1 MKLLSLPLTYNVRNV
16 FVRWR
21 STLATI
27 FGVGM
32 LVLVY
37 VCLQSMAAGL
47 EKSTSDT
54 GDARNVIILRKGS
67 TDESSS
73 QITREEFQRLK
84 YLPELAHDSAGRPL
98 ISADVLTV
106 LSLTR
111 LDGSG
116 NATVS
121 VRGMTPGGMELR
133 PQVRLVR
140 GRWFVPGHGEVVAST
155 RVAQRFSHCD
165 VGGTLRAGGRE
176 LRVVGLF
183 EGGNTA
189 FDSELWMDA
198 DEARSVFELKNYSSV
213 LARTAGLDAGRALMD
228 RIASD
233 KTQPL
238 RAETELHYY
247 EQQTRAALPIKLLG
261 EFLAAA
267 MSAGALFA
275 AMNTMYARVGSRTR
289 EIGTLR
295 ALGYRR
301 RTILGNLLVEGGML
315 AALGGVFGCVG
326 ALLIQAWLLAR
337 GTSFGT
343 MNLSTFQE
351 VMFQFRLT
359 PVILLK
365 GLAFAVAVGVA
376 GSILPAFRAARL
388 PVIAA
393 LKSF

>member
-1 MKLLSLPLTYNVRNV
+1 MKLMSLPLMYNVRNV

-27 FGVGM
+27 FGISM

-47 EKSTSDT
+47 EKSSSDT
-54 GDARNVIILRKGS
+54 GDPRNVIILRKGAL
-67 TDESSS
+67 DESSS
-73 QITREEFQRLK
+73 QITREQFQKLK
-84 YLPELAHDSAGRPL
+84 YSPEIARDPEGQPL
-98 ISADVLTV
+98 VSADVLTV
-106 LSLTR
+106 LSLPR
-111 LDGSG
+111 LDGTG
-116 NATVS
+116 DAVVS
-121 VRGMTPGGMELR
+121 VRGMTPEGIQLR

-140 GRWFVPGHGEVVAST
+140 GRWFAPSHGEIVAST
-155 RVAQRFSHCD
+155 RLARRFGHCD
-165 VGGTLRAGGRE
+165 VGATLRAGGRE

-183 EGGNTA
+183 DGGNTA

-198 DEARSVFELKNYSSV
+198 EEARSVFELENYSSV
-213 LARTAGLDAGRALMD
+213 LARAAGFEAARALMH
-228 RIASD
+228 RIGSD
-233 KTQPL
+233 KAQPL
-238 RAETELHYY
+238 RAETEVDYY
-247 EQQTRAALPIKLLG
+247 GQQTRSALPIKLLG

-275 AMNTMYARVGSRTR
+275 AMNTMYARVGARTR

-295 ALGYRR
+295 VLGYRR
-301 RTILGNLLVEGGML
+301 RTILGNLLLEGAML
-315 AALGGVFGCVG
+315 AALGGVLGCVG
-326 ALLIQAWLLAR
+326 ALLVQAWFLAR

-343 MNLSTFQE
+343 MNFSTFQE

-365 GLAFAVAVGVA
+365 GLGFAMAVGVA

>member
-1 MKLLSLPLTYNVRNV
+1 MKLMSLPLTYNIRNV

-21 STLATI
+21 ATLSTL
-27 FGVGM
+27 FGIGM

-47 EKSTSDT
+47 ERSSSAT
-54 GDARNVIILRKGS
+54 GDPHNVIILRKGAS
-67 TDESSS
+67 DESSS
-73 QITREEFQRLK
+73 QLTREQFQSLK
-84 YLPELAHDSAGRPL
+84 YSSEIARDAKGSPF

-106 LSLTR
+106 ISLPR

-121 VRGMTPGGMELR
+121 VRGMTPQGMQLR
-133 PQVRLVR
+133 PQVRLVG
-140 GRWFVPGHGEVVAST
+140 GRWFAPGHGEVVAST
-155 RVAQRFSHCD
+155 RVAQRFSHCA
-165 VGGTLRAGGRE
+165 VGDTLRAEGRE

-183 EGGNTA
+183 DGGNTA

-198 DEARSVFELKNYSSV
+198 EEAQSVFELKDYSSV
-213 LARTAGLDAGRALMD
+213 LARANGFKAAEALMN

-233 KTQPL
+233 KGQPL
-238 RAETELHYY
+238 RTETELHYY
-247 EQQTRAALPIKLLG
+247 EEQTRAALPIKLLG

-275 AMNTMYARVGSRTR
+275 AMNTMYARVAARTR

-295 ALGYRR
+295 VLGYRR
-301 RTILGNLLVEGGML
+301 RTILGNLLLEGAML
-315 AALGGVFGCVG
+315 AGLGGVLGCVG
-326 ALLIQAWLLAR
+326 ALLVQAWLLAR

-343 MNLSTFQE
+343 MSFSTFQE

-365 GLAFAVAVGVA
+365 GLGFAVAVGVA